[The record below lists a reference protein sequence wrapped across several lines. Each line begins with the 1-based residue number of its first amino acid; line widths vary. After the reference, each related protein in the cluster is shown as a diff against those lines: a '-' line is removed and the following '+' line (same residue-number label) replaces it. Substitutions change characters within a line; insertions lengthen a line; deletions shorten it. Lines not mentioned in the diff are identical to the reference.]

1 MLPTNNFRLM
11 VLTNVQDIFQRILT
25 AVFTTRPMGHLQET
39 SSNQSTKVPEK
50 PLHPTN
56 NALSQKRAA
65 DVVSVLN
72 AVVPQLSIILVEN
85 ERVTTVVT
93 NIATSVIGPTFR
105 TKAFPENVSIGVLN
119 LLQSLATVAQSNK
132 FWKKELYDAF
142 NDSRF
147 FSTPLPL
154 LRDSWLPILA
164 QWAHS
169 DKDRLPELLSRLS
182 APTTAG
188 IMFGVGASSARQ
200 EADRKTQL
208 TLRRIALLVLASV
221 EDAFT
226 SNLPAIMSS
235 VTELLT
241 ATPASSPSSITRAD
255 VLILLRALILKTSS
269 VHLASLWPVINAEL
283 TSALSSLFPEAA
295 NKEHYNNAG
304 IIQAC
309 KLLDELVILNP
320 DDFQLIE
327 WLYICD
333 TIDAAYPTDNNISTH
348 PASLADEIAQVLQ
361 ATGASTSRPMTHNAH
376 EEGTEPRRR
385 LFLDPLIE
393 SLEKEE
399 GAEVVEMARG
409 ELIDRVVRP
418 FLGSLG
424 MLAFET
430 TYSGGEVDLQG
441 VWASVVADARG
452 VE

>member
-1 MLPTNNFRLM
+1 MGFL
-11 VLTNVQDIFQRILT
+11 QD
-25 AVFTTRPMGHLQET
+25 P
-39 SSNQSTKVPEK
+39 NQVNATEK
-50 PLHPTN
+50 PSIVTN
-56 NALSQKRAA
+56 GRLAQMRAA

-72 AVVPQLSIILVEN
+72 AIVPHLPIILVEN

-93 NIATSVIGPTFR
+93 SIATSVIGPTFR
-105 TKAFPENVSIGVLN
+105 TKAFPENISKGVLD
-119 LLQSLATVAQSNK
+119 LLQALARVAQGNK

-142 NDSRF
+142 NDARF
-147 FSTPLPL
+147 FNTSLAL
-154 LRDSWLPILA
+154 LKESWLPILA

-200 EADRKTQL
+200 EADRKAQL
-208 TLRRIALLVLASV
+208 TLRRIALLILASV
-221 EDAFT
+221 EDTFT
-226 SNLPAIMSS
+226 PNLPQIMEK
-235 VTELLT
+235 VVELLS

-255 VLILLRALILKTSS
+255 VLILLRAIILKTSS
-269 VHLASLWPVINAEL
+269 IHLASLWPSINAEL
-283 TSALSSLFPEAA
+283 TSALSSLLPDAR
-295 NKEHYNNAG
+295 NREHYNNTG

-309 KLLDELVILNP
+309 KLLDQLVVLNP
-320 DDFQLIE
+320 DDFQLLE

-333 TIDAAYPTDNNISTH
+333 TIDAVYKPTNSTYPT
-348 PASLADEIAQVLQ
+348 SLADEIAEVLQ
-361 ATGASTSRPMTHNAH
+361 ASGSSMSRPLQAQTNDAD
-376 EEGTEPRRR
+376 GDAKKR

-393 SLEKEE
+393 ALEKEE

-430 TYSGGEVDLQG
+430 TYKGGEVHEEG
-441 VWASVVADARG
+441 VWASVVADARA